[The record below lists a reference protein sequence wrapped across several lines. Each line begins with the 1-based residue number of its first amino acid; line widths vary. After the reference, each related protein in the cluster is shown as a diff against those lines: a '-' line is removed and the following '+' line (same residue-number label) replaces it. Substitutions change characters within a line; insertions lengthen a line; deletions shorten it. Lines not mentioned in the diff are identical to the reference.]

1 MLFDGGMDCRVVV
14 GLGLVVA
21 ACGDNLTVPPPAPRG
36 QGSEATSDLVIKTA
50 KEEVPLPGTL
60 LLEMPRQP
68 PPGDNGGMGW
78 PLDAI
83 LQKAG
88 VTKYEKLICTD
99 SKGTNLTLE
108 KQDLDPKIAM
118 PFVKLNR
125 QGSLRFIVF
134 KKTGETWTRGGDLRE
149 LTRVLVVK

>member
-1 MLFDGGMDCRVVV
+1 M
-14 GLGLVVA
+14 
-21 ACGDNLTVPPPAPRG
+21 
-36 QGSEATSDLVIKTA
+36 LVIKTA
-50 KEEVPLPGTL
+50 KGEVSLPGNQ

-88 VTKYEKLICTD
+88 VTKYQKLIATD

-108 KQDLDPKIAM
+108 KQDLVPAH
-118 PFVKLNR
+118 
-125 QGSLRFIVF
+125 
-134 KKTGETWTRGGDLRE
+134 GEGLEQCAEGC
-149 LTRVLVVK
+149 RVTVAPR